1 MTFTRYLNPRN
12 DVAFKR
18 IFGMEKNKDILL
30 DFLNDILNKQGK
42 ETIVSISFLNPA
54 LDPSI
59 LAEKRSIVDVLCEDQ
74 LGRRYI
80 VEMQVANVR
89 GFEKRAQYYAAR
101 AYCNQIK
108 TGEAYH
114 DLKEIIFLAI
124 TNFVMFPDK
133 LSYLSRHIML
143 DQTSFEHNLKDFSFT
158 FIELPKFTKAV
169 NELMTDVEKWCY
181 FFKHADEIEN
191 IDHLIAYNDPMINKA
206 YQELLACHWNDE
218 ELARYEATDKIIRDN
233 RAREEFIIEKASQ
246 EGLEKGLQQGIEKGI
261 EKGRQEGIL
270 KIAQNL
276 LAVNTDLT
284 LIAQVTGLSIE
295 QIEALR
301 N

>member
-1 MTFTRYLNPRN
+1 M
-12 DVAFKR
+12 
-18 IFGMEKNKDILL
+18 
-30 DFLNDILNKQGK
+30 DFLNDILNKQGE
-42 ETIVSISFLNPA
+42 ETIVSINFLNPA

-74 LGRRYI
+74 LGRCYI
-80 VEMQVANVR
+80 VEMQVANVQ
-89 GFEKRAQYYAAR
+89 GSEKRAQYYAAR

-108 TGEAYH
+108 PGEAYH

-143 DQTSFEHNLKDFSFT
+143 DQTSFEHNLTDFSFT
-158 FIELPKFTKAV
+158 FIELPKFNKAV
-169 NELMTDVEKWCY
+169 NELTTAIEKWCY
-181 FFKHADEIEN
+181 FFKHADEIKN
-191 IDHLIAYNDPMINKA
+191 IDHLIAYNDPMIHKA

-233 RAREEFIIEKASQ
+233 IARELFIKEESLK
-246 EGLEKGLQQGIEKGI
+246 EGIEKGLKKGR
-261 EKGRQEGIL
+261 EEGRQEGIL
-270 KIAQNL
+270 EIAQNL
-276 LAVNTDLT
+276 LAVNTDLA

-301 N
+301 NDQL